1 MLHLKSYYFLS
12 KYGYCLY
19 VLTRLLLEL
28 IALDI
33 EMREVL
39 PHMVGI
45 TYRLKKHSCKS
56 NEILIIT
63 TTYIMW

>member
-1 MLHLKSYYFLS
+1 MLHLKSYYFFVEIWL
-12 KYGYCLY
+12 LY
-19 VLTRLLLEL
+19 LRFNRLLLEL

-33 EMREVL
+33 EMREVF
-39 PHMVGI
+39 PHMVDI

>member
-12 KYGYCLY
+12 KYSYHIH
-19 VLTRLLLEL
+19 VLPRLLLEL

-33 EMREVL
+33 EIRKVL

-45 TYRLKKHSCKS
+45 TYRLKNIHA
-56 NEILIIT
+56 NQT
-63 TTYIMW
+63 RF

>member
-12 KYGYCLY
+12 KYSYHIH

-33 EMREVL
+33 EIRKVL

-45 TYRLKKHSCKS
+45 TYRLKNIHA
-56 NEILIIT
+56 NQT
-63 TTYIMW
+63 RF

>member
-1 MLHLKSYYFLS
+1 MLYLKPYYFLS
-12 KYGYCLY
+12 KYGYFIY

-33 EMREVL
+33 EMREVF